1 MARRRRIHV
10 ADIVII
16 AASLCAV
23 AAAALFATAG
33 TSGAARLLVKT
44 EAGEFVYPLDK
55 DARIEAAGPLGIT
68 LIIVSGGAAR
78 ITDSPCDNKTC
89 IAMGEISRNGQWA
102 SCLPNRVFLNV
113 SGGSKKVEV
122 DAGVY

>member
-1 MARRRRIHV
+1 MSARRRIRI

-23 AAAALFATAG
+23 GASALFAAAG
-33 TSGAARLLVKT
+33 SSGAARLLVKT
-44 EAGEFVYPLDK
+44 EAGEFIYPLDK
-55 DARIEAAGPLGIT
+55 DARIEAKGPLGTTVI
-68 LIIVSGGAAR
+68 LVAGGKAR
-78 ITDSPCDNKTC
+78 IMDSPCDNKTC
-89 IAMGEISRNGQWA
+89 IAMGAISRNGQWA

-122 DAGVY
+122 DAGAY